1 MLKQSS
7 KSVGDPSKQSNEG
20 HKKRGTDGGR
30 KKEGKPKKKKAKVK
44 HPSGEHVDTSES
56 SALESAA
63 LPQGQI
69 MAQFLSTFNRLE
81 QSRFEAFRRSTFS
94 SNAISKYIAQ
104 ILIEGVDDG
113 IEREPV
119 LSHLCTVGQASEI
132 TMVVS
137 TLAKAYAQRLMHEAR
152 SFAETTEA
160 VLPRHILLAM
170 DERNSQGT
178 EHDFFLQ
185 NAAPTSAGAS
195 LCNKTYSA
203 RRLAA
208 IRLQELYDEENGSES
223 TKNTDLLPKADEL
236 DMDKI

>member
-1 MLKQSS
+1 MLEKPS

-30 KKEGKPKKKKAKVK
+30 KKEGKPKKKKAKMK
-44 HPSGEHVDTSES
+44 HPSGEHVDARELSV
-56 SALESAA
+56 LESAA

-94 SNAISKYIAQ
+94 SDAISKYVAQ
-104 ILIEGVDDG
+104 ILIEGLNDG
-113 IEREPV
+113 IERNPV
-119 LSHLCTVGQASEI
+119 LSHLCSVGQASEI

-137 TLAKAYAQRLMHEAR
+137 TLAKAYAQRLMQDSR
-152 SFAETTEA
+152 SFAGIKEV
-160 VLPRHILLAM
+160 VLPRYMLLAM

-178 EHDFFLQ
+178 EIDFFLQ
-185 NAAPTSAGAS
+185 NAATSSSGSS
-195 LCNKTYSA
+195 LCNRNYSS

-208 IRLQELYDEENGSES
+208 IRLQELYEEDNGS
-223 TKNTDLLPKADEL
+223 KPMNNKALSE
-236 DMDKI
+236 